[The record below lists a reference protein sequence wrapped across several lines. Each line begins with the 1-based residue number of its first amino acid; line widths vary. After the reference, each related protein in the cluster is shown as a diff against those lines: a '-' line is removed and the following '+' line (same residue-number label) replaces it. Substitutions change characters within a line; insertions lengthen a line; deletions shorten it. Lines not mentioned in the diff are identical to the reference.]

1 LLWLRL
7 DETASGLACSVEE
20 RQRNSRIY
28 LYDRF
33 RIGTQMKAHYL
44 GEDTPELRARLASA
58 TKSKAE
64 AADRKKVHDTAG
76 KNFACE
82 APDHH

>member
-1 LLWLRL
+1 LV
-7 DETASGLACSVEE
+7 GSVEE
-20 RQRNSRIY
+20 RQCNSWIY

-33 RIGTQMKAHYL
+33 RIGAQMKAHYL
-44 GEDTPELRARLASA
+44 SEDTPELRARLASA

-64 AADRKKVHDTAG
+64 AADQKKVHDTAG

-82 APDHH
+82 APDHY